1 MYLKILLAT
10 FLKEFQVSIRNF
22 AAIFTL
28 ATLRT
33 TSLFCLYNG
42 NPSSPELPEDGFLIP
57 KECWL
62 GIKTGYQGDYVFS
75 RSMIAHASDSSASH
89 QINSFSSYM
98 NSGTFTLDFAN
109 RAEFYGVLGSYKLKL
124 SQRLDE
130 NNRVHFS
137 SDQHIAGI
145 VGLRAILATW
155 GDTHLG
161 ADVKGFIS
169 YPEIDSIQ
177 VNGASVSSGSAK
189 FSDREWQLG
198 ASVSHQ
204 VFCFVPYIGFTYTHA
219 RLKASK
225 LSSLRNY
232 YPKQTLR
239 LNNKY
244 SFGFVFG
251 FGLTAD
257 TGFSCNLEARII
269 QEAAATLSAD
279 FRF

>member
-1 MYLKILLAT
+1 M
-10 FLKEFQVSIRNF
+10 SIRNF
-22 AAIFTL
+22 AATLAL
-28 ATLRT
+28 ATLT
-33 TSLFCLYNG
+33 TALSFSLYNG

-62 GIKTGYQGDYVFS
+62 GIKAGYQGDYVFS
-75 RSMIAHASDSSASH
+75 RSMIVHASDSSASH

-98 NSGTFTLDFAN
+98 NSGTLTFDFAN

-130 NNRVHFS
+130 STRVHFS
-137 SDQHIAGI
+137 SDPHIAGI
-145 VGLRAILATW
+145 IGLRAILATW

-169 YPEIDSIQ
+169 YPEIESIE
-177 VNGASVSSGSAK
+177 VNGSSVSSGSAK
-189 FSDREWQLG
+189 FSDREWQIGTSL
-198 ASVSHQ
+198 SHQ
-204 VFCFVPYIGFTYTHA
+204 VFCFVPYIGLTYTHA
-219 RLKASK
+219 RLKATK
-225 LSSLRNY
+225 LASLKSY
-232 YPKQTLR
+232 FPKEELR

>member
-1 MYLKILLAT
+1 MN
-10 FLKEFQVSIRNF
+10 IRNF
-22 AAIFTL
+22 VVTL
-28 ATLRT
+28 ALVTLIT
-33 TSLFCLYNG
+33 TSGFSLYNG

-75 RSMIAHASDSSASH
+75 RSMIVHATDSNTPH

-98 NSGTFTLDFAN
+98 NSGTLTFDFAN

-124 SQRLDE
+124 SQRLDQS
-130 NNRVHFS
+130 NRVHFS

-145 VGLRAILATW
+145 LGLRAILATW

-169 YPEIDSIQ
+169 YPEIDSIEI
-177 VNGASVSSGSAK
+177 NGSSVSSGSAK
-189 FSDREWQLG
+189 FSDREWQIG
-198 ASVSHQ
+198 ASLSHQ
-204 VFCFVPYIGFTYTHA
+204 VFCFVPYIGLTYTHA
-219 RLKASK
+219 RLKLSK
-225 LSSLRNY
+225 LSSLKIY
-232 YPKQTLR
+232 YPKEEFGLS
-239 LNNKY
+239 NKY

>member
-1 MYLKILLAT
+1 MN
-10 FLKEFQVSIRNF
+10 IRNF
-22 AAIFTL
+22 TATVAAMTL
-28 ATLRT
+28 ATI
-33 TSLFCLYNG
+33 SAFSLYNG

-75 RSMIAHASDSSASH
+75 RSMIARAANSTASH

-98 NSGTFTLDFAN
+98 NSGTLTFNFAN

-130 NNRVHFS
+130 NNQVHLS
-137 SDQHIAGI
+137 SDPYISGI
-145 VGLRAILATW
+145 LGLRAILATW

-177 VNGASVSSGSAK
+177 VNGSSVPSGSAK
-189 FSDREWQLG
+189 FSDREWQIG
-198 ASVSHQ
+198 ASLSHQ
-204 VFCFVPYIGFTYTHA
+204 VFCFVPYIGLTYTHA
-219 RLKASK
+219 RLKATK
-225 LSSLRNY
+225 LSSLKTF
-232 YPKQTLR
+232 YPKEELR

-269 QEAAATLSAD
+269 QEAAATASVD